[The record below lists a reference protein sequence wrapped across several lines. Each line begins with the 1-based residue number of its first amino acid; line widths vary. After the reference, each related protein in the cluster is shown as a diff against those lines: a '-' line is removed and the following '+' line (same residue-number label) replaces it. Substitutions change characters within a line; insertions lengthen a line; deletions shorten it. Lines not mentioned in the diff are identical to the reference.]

1 MIAQIRR
8 SRGMTQG
15 DLAKEIGISIPTL
28 RALERG

>member
-1 MIAQIRR
+1 
-8 SRGMTQG
+8 MTQG